1 MCPRRL
7 LGAARFVC
15 AGGRGRGLWGMWVGG
30 VCSCPAIGTYGAA
43 LFRSAVNLFFLRR
56 RDRIWGNIGG
66 LSVPP
71 SLVRERPQRHTFLYF
86 PLTKQ
91 QAQVRTHVPLEPAFL
106 AAAQPAG
113 EGGVSRPRLPL
124 TFSGIPGNRHGSGLC
139 PSVDSRYVLHALKV
153 STLIPERLRTAS
165 AASPCTPPCAR
176 CSSAS

>member
-1 MCPRRL
+1 MPEASPRC
-7 LGAARFVC
+7 GAIRV
-15 AGGRGRGLWGMWVGG
+15 RWGTGEGAEGDVGG
-30 VCSCPAIGTYGAA
+30 GGMLLPGDWDVWGRAFPY
-43 LFRSAVNLFFLRR
+43 AVNLFFLRR

-66 LSVPP
+66 LAVPP
-71 SLVRERPQRHTFLYF
+71 SLVRERPQRHTFLSF

-91 QAQVRTHVPLEPAFL
+91 QAQVWTHVPLEPAFL

-124 TFSGIPGNRHGSGLC
+124 TFSGIPGNRHASRLC

-153 STLIPERLRTAS
+153 STLIPERLGTAS